1 MAAICLGVSVLT
13 FVAILWAA
21 SAFVGETR
29 QFDAISSYSSLAT
42 AVFTAGGA
50 MAAALYVVL
59 TFQLWQEAARQIE
72 TQRRIAEATLMQSLM
87 VEYDGMRDDVQR
99 VRDFYAAFSSKQEA
113 VAVFAENRQAQR
125 LDWIGLRV
133 DPSRFRISRFFV
145 KVRKLSKAGYLD
157 ERVVVAA
164 LGQSHIQYMFLDLI
178 DPLDQECYVLLRG
191 HKTSADRLFYEGLAK
206 QYPQL
211 WASTF

>member
-1 MAAICLGVSVLT
+1 
-13 FVAILWAA
+13 
-21 SAFVGETR
+21 
-29 QFDAISSYSSLAT
+29 
-42 AVFTAGGA
+42 